1 MLKIPKVSK
10 WLQLSK
16 ALLPLKTTKKVTEG
30 SPCCED
36 VRTVQLCPLLLCPT
50 SALIKAKLQNI
61 GGRLMGSEGA
71 PVNGGAPPCRRNLW
85 RRRATRGSEA
95 WSTLERS
102 DEAFVL
108 EVKLWKK
115 QHLKGPP
122 LLHAKQR
129 HEDRKRNQIKVL
141 EGSKERK

>member
-1 MLKIPKVSK
+1 MLKIPKISK

-61 GGRLMGSEGA
+61 GGRLMGSEW
-71 PVNGGAPPCRRNLW
+71 W
-85 RRRATRGSEA
+85 R
-95 WSTLERS
+95 STLPEES
-102 DEAFVL
+102 LA
-108 EVKLWKK
+108 
-115 QHLKGPP
+115 
-122 LLHAKQR
+122 AAS
-129 HEDRKRNQIKVL
+129 N
-141 EGSKERK
+141 EGV